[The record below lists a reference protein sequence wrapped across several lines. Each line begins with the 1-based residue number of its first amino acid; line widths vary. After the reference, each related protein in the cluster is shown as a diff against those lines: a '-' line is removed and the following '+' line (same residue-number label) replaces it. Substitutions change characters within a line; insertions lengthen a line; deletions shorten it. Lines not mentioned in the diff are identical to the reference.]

1 MQTLDRYPVSEIF
14 SSFQGEGV
22 HSGLYATFIR
32 FAGCNLRCSFCDEP
46 GSLSVKGVSWLS
58 SEEILKEL
66 KSPYVVLTGGE
77 PTLLS
82 LGTLV
87 SRLKAQGCRV
97 HIETNATLCP
107 DWLHAL
113 DWVAASPKPPD
124 YAVAEGLVE
133 RADEW
138 KFVVDEGFLVGCIP
152 REVFCSK
159 KPLYLQPLGLDPG
172 SIQKTLRLL
181 KELQGARLSLQMH
194 KVLGLL
200 LNQEV
205 L

>member
-1 MQTLDRYPVSEIF
+1 M
-14 SSFQGEGV
+14 
-22 HSGLYATFIR
+22 YATFVR
-32 FAGCNLRCSFCDEP
+32 FAGCNLRCDFCDEP
-46 GSLSVKGVSWLS
+46 KALIKKDASWLS
-58 SEEILKEL
+58 HEEILKEIQ
-66 KSPYVVLTGGE
+66 SPFVVLTGGE
-77 PTLLS
+77 PTLLP
-82 LGTLV
+82 LGSVV

-113 DWVAASPKPPD
+113 DWVTASPKPPD
-124 YAVAEGLVE
+124 YAVAEGLIE

-138 KFVVDEGFLVGCIP
+138 KFVVDEGFSAGCIP

-159 KPLYLQPLGLDPG
+159 KPLYLQPLGLDLG